1 MKNDELKE
9 IFLAEALE
17 SYEQLNRFFTQLEKD
32 HADQKAIEAIFRIT
46 HTLKANAAAM
56 GYEGIA
62 EIAHLLEDIFGE
74 VKKGNLHLDTQKF
87 NDLFRAN
94 DKLGELLQHINSDKK
109 IAYKGLTTKLKVIL
123 REASQKKVEE
133 ENEVN
138 SFSQDKWGNTANE
151 LPNNEKSIE
160 EEEKIKEI
168 EESSATTS
176 QVAFSDLVQVPIRKL
191 DSLLNLVGELLV
203 ERDRLMMKVADD
215 RLRKNEYG
223 RLYRLTADLQYAVM
237 NVRLVQVNLLFMKF
251 HRIVRDVA
259 ILEGKKVNLVLEGTD
274 IEIDRAVLQ
283 SISDAMVH
291 LVRNAVSHGIE
302 TPMDRVLKSKS
313 EVGTVKLSARNERD
327 AIIIEI
333 SDDGKGINP
342 EYIRKKLVQKNMVS
356 QEAADSLSDEDI
368 INYIFESGFSSA
380 EQVTEVSGR
389 GVGMD
394 VVKNTI
400 NAIGGK
406 ISIKTTVNTGT
417 TFSLALPISLAVK
430 SVMLFEVFKNQYAI
444 PIIFTEAVVAF
455 KKSDFQKLGKG
466 LVVTYLEETLPV
478 IFLRD
483 LFSIQSLTDLYQSTF
498 WQNTYQH
505 LDEKEKIYMIIVSF
519 DNKQIGLVV
528 DRLVQQKEIVEK
540 PLLYPL
546 NHHKLISGTTI
557 LGDGSVCLVLDIPSI
572 MNLLFQGRKALQ
584 TIPNGVGVH

>member
-32 HADQKAIEAIFRIT
+32 HTNQKAVEAIFRIT

-74 VKKGNLHLDTQKF
+74 VKKGNLLLDTQKF

-94 DKLGELLQHINSDKK
+94 DKLGELIQNINADRK

-123 REASQKKVEE
+123 RESANKKIEGE
-133 ENEVN
+133 TIVN
-138 SFSQDKWGNTANE
+138 TPLQTELVKVDNE
-151 LPNNEKSIE
+151 LPNEEKIA
-160 EEEKIKEI
+160 EEEKNEEI
-168 EESSATTS
+168 NATTS
-176 QVAFSDLVQVPIRKL
+176 QLAFSDLIQVPIRKL

-203 ERDRLMMKVADD
+203 ERDRLMLKVADD
-215 RLRKNEYG
+215 RLRKNEYA
-223 RLYRLTADLQYAVM
+223 RLYRLTSDLQYGVM

-259 ILEGKKVNLVLEGTD
+259 TLEAKKVNLVLEGTE
-274 IEIDRAVLQ
+274 IEIDGAVLQ

-291 LVRNAVSHGIE
+291 LVRNAISHGIE
-302 TPMDRVLKSKS
+302 PPTDRVLKSKS

-327 AIIIEI
+327 AVIIEI

-342 EYIRKKLVQKNMVS
+342 EYIRKKLVQKKMVS
-356 QEAADSLSDEDI
+356 QEAADSLSDDDV

-406 ISIKTTVNTGT
+406 ISIRTMVNAGT
-417 TFSLALPISLAVK
+417 TFSLALPTSLAVK
-430 SVMLFEVFKNQYAI
+430 SVMLFEVLATKYAI

-455 KKSDFQKLGKG
+455 KKTNFQKLGKG

-483 LFSIQSLTDLYQSTF
+483 LFSIQSLADLYQSAF
-498 WQNTYQH
+498 WQNTYQT
-505 LDEKEKIYMIIVSF
+505 LDEKEKIYIIIVSF

-528 DRLVQQKEIVEK
+528 DKLVQQKEIVEK

-546 NHHKLISGTTI
+546 HHHKLISGTTI

-572 MNLLFQGRKALQ
+572 VNLLFRGRKALQ
-584 TIPNGVGVH
+584 TIPNGVSVN

>member
-32 HADQKAIEAIFRIT
+32 HTDQKAVEAIFRIT

-56 GYEGIA
+56 GYEGIT

-74 VKKGNLHLDTQKF
+74 VKKGNLLLDTQKF

-94 DKLGELLQHINSDKK
+94 DKLGELIQNINADKK
-109 IAYKGLTTKLKVIL
+109 ITYKGLTTKLKVIL
-123 REASQKKVEE
+123 RESTSLQNELVNVASELPQDEKIDKE
-133 ENEVN
+133 ENN
-138 SFSQDKWGNTANE
+138 KGT
-151 LPNNEKSIE
+151 
-160 EEEKIKEI
+160 
-168 EESSATTS
+168 EESNATTS
-176 QVAFSDLVQVPIRKL
+176 QLAFSDLIQVPIRKL

-215 RLRKNEYG
+215 RLRKNEYA
-223 RLYRLTADLQYAVM
+223 RLYRLTADLQYGVM

-259 ILEGKKVNLVLEGTD
+259 TLEAKKVNLVLEGTE

-291 LVRNAVSHGIE
+291 LVRNAISHGIE
-302 TPMDRVLKSKS
+302 PPTDRVLKSKS
-313 EVGTVKLSARNERD
+313 EVGTVKLSAKNERD
-327 AIIIEI
+327 AVIIEI

-342 EYIRKKLVQKNMVS
+342 EYIRKKLVQKKMVS
-356 QEAADSLSDEDI
+356 QEAADSLSDDDV

-406 ISIKTTVNTGT
+406 ISIRTMVNAGT
-417 TFSLALPISLAVK
+417 TFSLALPTSLAVK
-430 SVMLFEVFKNQYAI
+430 SVMLFEVSKTKYAI

-455 KKSDFQKLGKG
+455 KKADFQKLGKG

-483 LFSIQSLTDLYQSTF
+483 LFNIQSLADLYQSAF
-498 WQNTYQH
+498 WQNTYQT
-505 LDEKEKIYMIIVSF
+505 LDEKEKIYMIIISF

-528 DRLVQQKEIVEK
+528 DKLIQQKEIVEK

-572 MNLLFQGRKALQ
+572 VNLLFKGRKAMQ
-584 TIPNGVGVH
+584 TLPNGIAVN

>member
-32 HADQKAIEAIFRIT
+32 HTNQKAVEAIFRIT

-74 VKKGNLHLDTQKF
+74 VKKGNLLLDTQKF

-94 DKLGELLQHINSDKK
+94 DKLGELIQNINADRK

-123 REASQKKVEE
+123 RESANKKIEGE
-133 ENEVN
+133 TIVN
-138 SFSQDKWGNTANE
+138 TPLQTELVKVDNE
-151 LPNNEKSIE
+151 LPNEEKIA
-160 EEEKIKEI
+160 EEEKNEEI
-168 EESSATTS
+168 NATTS
-176 QVAFSDLVQVPIRKL
+176 QLAFSDLIQVPIRKL

-215 RLRKNEYG
+215 RLRKNEYA
-223 RLYRLTADLQYAVM
+223 RLYRLTADLQYGVM

-259 ILEGKKVNLVLEGTD
+259 TLEAKKVNLVLEGTE

-291 LVRNAVSHGIE
+291 LVRNAISHGIE
-302 TPMDRVLKSKS
+302 PPTDRVLKSKS
-313 EVGTVKLSARNERD
+313 EVGIVKLSARNERD
-327 AIIIEI
+327 AVIIEI

-342 EYIRKKLVQKNMVS
+342 EYIREKLVQKKMVS
-356 QEAADSLSDEDI
+356 QEVADSLSDDDV

-406 ISIKTTVNTGT
+406 ISIRTMVNAGT
-417 TFSLALPISLAVK
+417 TFSLALPTSLAVK
-430 SVMLFEVFKNQYAI
+430 SVMLFEVLQTKYAI

-455 KKSDFQKLGKG
+455 KKADFQKLGKG

-478 IFLRD
+478 IFLKD
-483 LFSIQSLTDLYQSTF
+483 LFNIQSLEDLYQSAF
-498 WQNTYQH
+498 WQNTYQTF
-505 LDEKEKIYMIIVSF
+505 DEKEKIYMIIISF
-519 DNKQIGLVV
+519 DNKQMGLVV
-528 DRLVQQKEIVEK
+528 DKLVQQKEIVEK

-557 LGDGSVCLVLDIPSI
+557 LGDGSVCLVLDIPS
-572 MNLLFQGRKALQ
+572 MVNLLFKGRKSIQ
-584 TIPNGVGVH
+584 TIPNGVAVN